1 MGGGQQDDEQQD
13 MQAAHDGDGQMDG
26 AQMDG
31 MDPADVD

>member
-1 MGGGQQDDEQQD
+1 

-31 MDPADVD
+31 MDQADVD